1 MMMNGMG
8 TGTGSTI
15 IAGYRLA
22 DWATGLVLLLL
33 SILIVALLGGFL
45 GVVVDFVRSRVSKN
59 TPPPADRNSAEGNK

>member
-45 GVVVDFVRSRVSKN
+45 GAVVDFVRSRVSKN
-59 TPPPADRNSAEGNK
+59 TPLPADRNSAEGNK

>member
-22 DWATGLVLLLL
+22 DWATGLVLLFL
-33 SILIVALLGGFL
+33 SILIVALVGGFL
-45 GVVVDFVRSRVSKN
+45 GAAIDCFWRVFRKDAQQQDKHSSVDGEK
-59 TPPPADRNSAEGNK
+59 

>member
-8 TGTGSTI
+8 TGTGSTM

-33 SILIVALLGGFL
+33 SILIVALVGGFL
-45 GVVVDFVRSRVSKN
+45 SVAIDFVKAAFRKNDAEVKESKS
-59 TPPPADRNSAEGNK
+59 ADAKK

>member
-45 GVVVDFVRSRVSKN
+45 GAVVDFVRSRVSKN
-59 TPPPADRNSAEGNK
+59 APPPADRNSAEGRK